1 MGKVGYF
8 VRISIPILL
17 SLTALLCLMVVALA
31 GFRAQSGTL
40 RGLDF
45 ATIDTSKVDIKVGD
59 DRFHGLPDSWD
70 YSKHKTFYSIY
81 LYNYCSGQIKDN
93 NYEVDFCSKSSHL
106 LFDLLPFWRAWG
118 VSVNKGNVQF
128 YWLANGPKLLYVSY
142 YVAVSFKALEIL
154 LASFSGIFH
163 RAKGLLAITS
173 LLCTASTL
181 ALSIVAQIT
190 YGTLVR
196 RADDEDIPITAKM
209 GKIPYILNWAA
220 TFLCVISTVLFILN
234 RRSEISKSR
243 KSRKKATLIPSHGYE
258 SIAISDKV
266 DARSTDTIHLIPK
279 AKGKRS
285 VSLDNRSSA
294 YEPYRQQRLDEDEDV
309 VSGRGR
315 SRDSLP
321 GLTLM
326 APSREASPSAFRE
339 HI

>member
-1 MGKVGYF
+1 MGKIGYF
-8 VRISIPILL
+8 VRVLIPILL
-17 SLTALLCLMVVALA
+17 SLTSLLCLMVVALA
-31 GFRAQSGTL
+31 GFRAQSGKL
-40 RGLDF
+40 KGFDF
-45 ATIDTSKVDIKVGD
+45 ATIDTSKVDIQVGD
-59 DRFHGLPDSWD
+59 DRFHGLPDLWD

-128 YWLANGPKLLYVSY
+128 YWLASGPKLLYVSY
-142 YVAVSFKALEIL
+142 YVAISFKALEIL
-154 LASFSGIFH
+154 LASFSGMFR
-163 RAKGLLAITS
+163 RAKSLLVITS
-173 LLCTASTL
+173 SLCTASTL
-181 ALSIVAQIT
+181 VLSIVAQIT
-190 YGTLVR
+190 YGTLVK

-234 RRSEISKSR
+234 HRSEASKAR
-243 KSRKKATLIPSHGYE
+243 KSRGKVTLIPVQAYE
-258 SIAISDKV
+258 SIGMTDKV
-266 DARSTDTIHLIPK
+266 DARSTDEIHLIPK
-279 AKGKRS
+279 TRGKRS

-294 YEPYRQQRLDEDEDV
+294 YEPYRQQRLDEDENV

-315 SRDSLP
+315 NRDSLP
-321 GLTLM
+321 ALTLM

-339 HI
+339 HV